1 MTKATMLKKL
11 LAICLALMF
20 ILSMPGVST
29 IVEAASSGAAGSGR
43 WETNSNIDLGDKT
56 YDGYIVVTGGNVTI
70 SNGTIDAS
78 KWNTSAITV
87 QGGANVILKNVTV
100 TGGKGTPLISEL
112 ESRSRTIE
120 ASKLYGSGY
129 NTVYSVNTTSGLNA
143 REEPTNGT
151 PIKTL
156 PNGTIVVGDPTTIT
170 AADKNGNK
178 WIKIVTDSIDGE
190 CWVAINYLK
199 QTSKPIPSFSKKYTR
214 VGGGVF
220 VANGKLYVEDRAVI
234 ENNTAERGGGI
245 FVNQGA
251 TLTMTGGEVRY
262 NKTID
267 ENNGTGKNNFAGEGG
282 GIFVWGTATIYGGKI
297 INNTCNSS
305 TDLGGGGLYVNNGG
319 KATLKNA
326 KITNNTAKGLGGGIA
341 GCCHGEMSLV
351 AIDGC
356 ALYGNT
362 AMNTNGVR
370 TINKSA
376 SEDFNDVVDHYD
388 EALKA
393 NMVGRT
399 ENGSVTDDFFTAG
412 ACIVSNYMAGG
423 GNERYTAVVSGQGGN
438 KPFEIDDAKA
448 FKYTTEVALKANPS
462 EESKKL
468 VPTDGVEIS
477 GNYSTVHGGGVGCNG
492 GLYFGSSESQ
502 QIIIRYL
509 GLDLPVTK
517 TLNGVTPQDGLF
529 TAELYFA
536 EDVDMTTGKIKANAK
551 PLATVIN
558 KDGKFTFKLNE
569 YKTFADKIGSTA
581 ANTDEKIKSYSDGQV
596 FNAGTL
602 NLVVKEKEKVVDGKK
617 EKNYDYTLYKVDLPL
632 YGHVQVEEETI
643 KHTTNSNNT
652 FKDITVKYISVTY
665 NRLDANSHKADITVT
680 KLTDR
685 NGVTLAEPEA
695 VPSGIVFDN
704 YDSKDLTLTKQVIDS
719 QKKNSEAEG
728 NNVDTEKKF
737 KFTIEFSTNKDLVA
751 GRSFDAVL
759 AGVNTST
766 GIIPAD
772 GKVTVEL
779 SDGQTYTIKGLPQTV
794 DYTITEDTDNDYTSD
809 KANNTVTGSVGA
821 GGASETFVNT
831 RKSGSLKVTKTVVQT
846 NGNTNPKEDF
856 EFTVTL
862 GLDPSNGKP
871 VTGTFDGVTFTTVY
885 NSEGSATGSET
896 TFTLKDGESKT
907 ITGLPANV
915 PYTVTE
921 SHDDYTTEF
930 TGNTSGTITA
940 DGAEVTATNTR
951 KVGKLSLTKKVNSI
965 QDNESKDDEF
975 TFTVTVY
982 ERLSGA
988 YSTEKTAVD
997 DTTTSG
1003 VVTFTPNIDKRI
1015 AESTANVTVKADET
1029 VTILGLPV
1037 GATYTVTEDLST
1049 RPEYEQVSI
1058 EPNTGTILE
1067 GETGVTVTATNK
1079 KKDGSLTVTKTVEL
1093 GETKNAV
1100 SVYGLS
1106 EEEFTFTVELGL
1118 GYDGKPVIGTFGGV
1132 PFAAK
1137 ADKPGSVGT
1146 FTLKDGQS
1154 KTISGLPAGVS
1165 YTVTETANGKYET
1178 SWTGETGKIPTG
1190 GTATVEA
1197 VNTRKTGSLKLTK
1210 TINDEIDQSKLVNK
1224 TYTFIIK
1231 SLTDKTLNGTF
1242 TLQNDENPPVAV
1254 GVAEFENGTA
1264 KVEVAAG
1271 ETVTITGLPTG
1282 TYNVTEDEVDQKD
1295 PIVYKVETEVA
1306 GKKETVNEE
1315 WTFAG
1320 VTGDGNVEVTADGEA
1335 QTVVAS
1341 VEITNRYT
1349 RKAQFFPTVTKIVE
1363 GPARVDKEIKTFVF
1377 KLYDET
1383 GAELG
1388 TATVTDNG
1396 SEGFQQ
1402 NVPFYSPE
1410 GNLVVIDYSEIG
1422 VHNYTIK
1429 EVDNNNDPFFT
1440 YDKSTWNV
1448 QVFVENSD
1456 GDDKLEVRCAYT
1468 NGTDSYIGKGAA
1480 VTFTNV
1486 YAPTGSIAVTKTVEG
1501 IRPGDLNRT
1510 FTVTVTGLG
1519 KNSTLNGEFNL
1530 ARITTTATDGEKTFG
1545 AGAASGKKAVFAN
1558 GVAEFTISADETVQI
1573 DGLPYG
1579 DYSVVENTAAADD
1592 VKIEHYNFLPET
1604 SITSATVKVDA
1615 ANLETVESA
1624 ALINRYEARPGSLS
1638 VTKEVT
1644 GTYKT
1649 NPKYDPDSEEFVF
1662 DITVTGAEGA
1672 YEAVK
1677 NARITDEIDGDKFV
1691 TVSPVNTTVT
1701 FANGKA
1707 TVSLKA
1713 GETITIN
1720 GLPYGAEYT
1729 VTETNHIDGYDAP
1742 VYTNASGT
1750 ITSDVTATV
1759 TVTNNRDSGSL
1770 KIFKNVADIPNA
1782 AIAYTE
1788 FTFRITGPEGFD
1800 MRTTV
1805 KGASAFEINGL
1816 IPGEYTITEIT
1827 DNVKTIKFT
1836 DADGVNGEWT
1846 LKDGDHSVT
1855 VTVKPDEFNAE
1866 GKNIALATGTITNTY
1881 TDKLGSISLEKKFE
1895 FVDGTEE
1902 EFLEAY
1908 GNKKYTFKVY
1918 RDYKGDG
1925 TDKEVGTIAV
1935 SYLVPRGELKGLIPG
1950 NYTVVE
1956 DVESAEVFGW
1966 KLETENVNAEV
1977 VAGGIAEKSVTNT
1990 YTKLYGDLELIKE
2003 PGFTDGS
2010 DRFELADTDLE
2021 FVFEVT
2027 GPDGNTTEVKL
2038 NKENNFKETVKDI
2051 PVGTYTIKETKTDNV
2066 KTVKIGDKVW
2076 HLEEGT
2082 YAATADVVSKETT
2095 EVAVATI
2102 TNIYKE
2108 ELGSLTIKKDID
2120 FNSNERPTEE
2130 DLNKYSFDF
2139 EIKNNETNDVV
2150 YATVVGEGEFKVEN
2164 LKPGTYTVTELFG
2177 ESNNT
2182 PTTITSTDATGVTR
2196 NWTITTEGNHSAVV
2210 TVTVGEEATI
2220 AVATVTNVY
2229 EEQLASLTIRKIVE
2243 VDETASVVD
2252 SETDDEGETGES
2264 EVTTAPENEPEVT
2277 TTPEPEVTT
2286 VSETEAQPA
2295 MGSDVEAYAAPAE
2308 VPEVTTASESEPELT
2323 TTPEPEVTTAP
2334 ESEPEVATSSETEAD
2349 VTVSSESEAEVTTAS
2364 ETEADV
2370 TTVSE
2375 TEADVTTASE
2385 TESEEDFV
2393 TDPATGESVPVKV
2406 YLITREY
2413 TFDITGPNGYSNTV
2427 TINGNNETTLEG
2439 LIPGVYNI
2447 KERDSDATG
2456 WHWYVSGDGDIKV
2469 NSGSDNTATVVNSY
2483 SKTLPQSGSLTIN
2496 KTVVGGGEAAANA
2509 TYVFDIETVVS
2520 DPVIGQHR
2528 VVIDTVELS
2537 AINSW
2542 SRTLYNLAPG
2552 QYIITERNA
2561 DIPGYDL
2568 EVIADG
2574 TAEVKLG
2581 TNTAY
2586 NVTNRYTEKRGKLVI
2601 TKTVE
2606 GGGDEAASKTYYFE
2620 ITDPY
2625 GLKRIVSVV
2634 GNSFTE
2640 VDNLA
2645 WGTYTVKEMGADV
2658 DGFVLVEVTG
2668 EGTATLSAEQLVA
2681 NIDITNKYEELGKLT
2696 LTKNYLGLDGLT
2708 PEEIANLSF
2717 TFNVTNSDETYSNT
2731 VILNAENNWTVT
2743 LTKLQPGEYTVS
2755 EVEESTKV
2763 NGYELI
2769 NVSGDNVTVSI
2780 ANNVAENVTIT
2791 NEYSK
2796 LGSLK
2801 IEKTVVGGGDAAAG
2815 KVYEFE
2821 IAGPDGYSNKVTVA
2835 ANSSVTVDNLKPGTY
2850 TIKEVN
2856 GDIEGYN
2863 LEVTGNGVAVV
2874 EVGQNETV
2882 VPFTNTYKELGSLTV
2897 RKSVAVN
2904 GGSIPADKVFY
2915 FDITGPDGYSNTLE
2929 LTANTV
2935 KTLDKLV
2942 PGEYTVTERTAEA
2955 QVSGYSL
2962 TVTAEGNS
2970 TVPEGGNAEV
2980 TVTNTYDQQVGSIEI
2995 TKKVVGGGA
3004 TTANKTYT
3012 FDITND
3018 ATGNTVSVSITGEG
3032 NARVDN
3038 LVPGS
3043 YTVTE
3048 RDANV
3053 EGYRL
3058 NVTGEGT
3065 VTVAIDGVS
3074 PVEITNTYDQI
3085 VGSLTITKN
3094 VVGGEN
3100 AGTANK
3106 EYTFYVT
3113 GPDGYSETVRII
3125 GNGSA
3130 TLYNLVPGTYNVTE
3144 ENASIPGYRY
3154 EVNGQGDVVVI
3165 ADTESHI
3172 TVTNIYTELR
3182 NIPVIKEWYING
3194 IRTSAPENAVIT
3206 VRLYADGV
3214 PEGSFIT
3221 LSAETN
3227 WFGSFNDLPVYA
3239 EDGHMIV
3246 YYVAEDSYY
3255 NWIPMT
3261 SGDADAG
3268 FVISNYTT
3276 TTTPDQ
3282 PDEDQP
3288 DEPEPEIDRPEPEVP
3303 GPEIPEPDIPLTDIP
3318 DEDIPTTEIP
3328 NAETP
3333 LVDIPDIDIPLFDMV
3348 PETGDDSKLALW
3360 ISLMIASGLGISAI
3374 LAALLAESKKS
3385 KAEKE

>member
-1 MTKATMLKKL
+1 MTKMLKKL
-11 LAICLALMF
+11 LAIGLALMF

-29 IVEAASSGAAGSGR
+29 IVEAAGSTGSLKVGNSDKSSSSEVTVSSNNTITVNGEWNGNIVITSGS
-43 WETNSNIDLGDKT
+43 
-56 YDGYIVVTGGNVTI
+56 VTI
-70 SNGTIDAS
+70 KGNGTINAS
-78 KWNTSAITV
+78 GRNTSAIRITGGTV
-87 QGGANVILKNVTV
+87 TMEGNVTV
-100 TGGKGTPLISEL
+100 
-112 ESRSRTIE
+112 
-120 ASKLYGSGY
+120 
-129 NTVYSVNTTSGLNA
+129 
-143 REEPTNGT
+143 
-151 PIKTL
+151 
-156 PNGTIVVGDPTTIT
+156 
-170 AADKNGNK
+170 KNGVGTEVASSLEPYNNK
-178 WIKIVTDSIDGE
+178 SQKIR
-190 CWVAINYLK
+190 L
-199 QTSKPIPSFSKKYTR
+199 
-214 VGGGVF
+214 GGGVY
-220 VANGKLYVEDRAVI
+220 VAGGTFNLKGGTITK
-234 ENNTAERGGGI
+234 NTAQRGGGI
-245 FVNQGA
+245 FVNSGA
-251 TLTMTGGEVRY
+251 TFNMMGGTVS
-262 NKTID
+262 
-267 ENNGTGKNNFAGEGG
+267 ENETVNISGKKSNYAGEGG
-282 GIFVWGTATIYGGKI
+282 GIFVWGTATISAGSI
-297 INNTCNSS
+297 INNKCNST

-319 KATLKNA
+319 KATIYNA
-326 KITNNTAKGLGGGIA
+326 LITNNTAQGFGGGIA
-341 GCCHGEMSLV
+341 GCCHGTTSLV
-351 AIDGC
+351 DTRGI

-362 AMNTNGVR
+362 AVG
-370 TINKSA
+370 SA
-376 SEDFNDVVDHYD
+376 QTQKDSPRKTAGEVVDEYTQ
-388 EALKA
+388 AK
-393 NMVGRT
+393 NQGI
-399 ENGSVTDDFFTAG
+399 NGGNSADFYTAG
-412 ACIVSNYMAGG
+412 ACIVSNYMLGG
-423 GNERYTAVVSGQGGN
+423 GTENYEVRNGN
-438 KPFEIDDAKA
+438 A
-448 FKYTTEVALKANPS
+448 TTKLTSFDVKTYDGRIAIKANPS
-462 EESKKL
+462 EKDQGGAGKQAT
-468 VPTDGVEIS
+468 VIIS
-477 GNYSTVHGGGVGCNG
+477 GNTSTVHGGGIGCNG
-492 GLYFGSSESQ
+492 TIFFGANENSTIKINVIDITINQITKLINGKVAGANLYSFDLFYCDDGITAGEKVTTVKNAANGAVSFRVTGYDEITNHIKNNTITFILKEAENSNANFDKSEYK
-502 QIIIRYL
+502 IVVT
-509 GLDLPVTK
+509 LDK
-517 TLNGVTPQDGLF
+517 TET
-529 TAELYFA
+529 TAKTETL
-536 EDVDMTTGKIKANAK
+536 K
-551 PLATVIN
+551 PLGDN
-558 KDGKFTFKLNE
+558 K
-569 YKTFADKIGSTA
+569 I
-581 ANTDEKIKSYSDGQV
+581 
-596 FNAGTL
+596 
-602 NLVVKEKEKVVDGKK
+602 
-617 EKNYDYTLYKVDLPL
+617 
-632 YGHVQVEEETI
+632 TI
-643 KHTTNSNNT
+643 K
-652 FKDITVKYISVTY
+652 VTY
-665 NRLDANSHKADITVT
+665 QEIKYTEKSVAIT
-680 KLTDR
+680 KLKDR
-685 NGVTLAEPEA
+685 FGNAASETVSDVTYK
-695 VPSGIVFDN
+695 N
-704 YDSKDLTLTKQVIDS
+704 YDSKNLTLTKQVKDS
-719 QKKNSEAEG
+719 QG
-728 NNVDTEKKF
+728 NITGDNVDTAKKF

-751 GRSFDAVL
+751 GRSFKATINDVATTDAV
-759 AGVNTST
+759 VSS
-766 GIIPAD
+766 D

-779 SDGQTYTIKGLPQTV
+779 SDGQTYTIKDLPQTV
-794 DYTITEDTDNDYTSD
+794 GYTITEDADDDYTSD
-809 KANNTVTGSVGA
+809 KANNTVTGTLNADATV
-821 GGASETFVNT
+821 TFTNT

-921 SHDDYTTEF
+921 SHENYDNSWE
-930 TGNTSGTITA
+930 GNTTTGTITA

-965 QDNESKDDEF
+965 QDGKSENDVF
-975 TFTVTVY
+975 NFTV
-982 ERLSGA
+982 ELG
-988 YSTEKTAVD
+988 EKINGQYGGMTFENGTAH
-997 DTTTSG
+997 
-1003 VVTFTPNIDKRI
+1003 VTL
-1015 AESTANVTVKADET
+1015 KAGET
-1029 VTILGLPV
+1029 VTAENLPV
-1037 GATYTVTEDLST
+1037 GATYEVTEDLSA
-1049 RPEYEQVSI
+1049 RPEYEQVGISP
-1058 EPNTGTILE
+1058 ENGTILE

-1079 KKDGSLTVTKTVEL
+1079 KKDGSLTVTKTVKL
-1093 GETKNAV
+1093 GETENAV
-1100 SVYGLS
+1100 SAYGLS
-1106 EEEFTFTVELGL
+1106 NEEFNFTVELGL
-1118 GYDGKPVIGTFGGV
+1118 GYDGPVTGKFSDV
-1132 PFAAK
+1132 EFK
-1137 ADKPGSVGT
+1137 LNEDKPGSFGT
-1146 FTLKDGQS
+1146 FTLKDGES
-1154 KTISGLPAGVS
+1154 KTISGLPAGVT
-1165 YTVTETANGKYET
+1165 YTVTETAYGKYVT
-1178 SWTGETGKIPTG
+1178 SWTGVTGEIPTN

-1197 VNTRKTGSLKLTK
+1197 INTRKTGSLKLTK
-1210 TINDEIDQSKLVNK
+1210 TINDEIDKDKLGDR

-1231 SLTDKTLNGTF
+1231 SLTDATFTGTFGIAKLENGTA
-1242 TLQNDENPPVAV
+1242 TVEVV
-1254 GVAEFENGTA
+1254 KFENGTA
-1264 KVEVAAG
+1264 TVEVHAG
-1271 ETVTITGLPTG
+1271 ETVEITGLPTG
-1282 TYNVTEDEVDQKD
+1282 TYNVTEDEEDQKD

-1320 VTGDGNVEVTADGEA
+1320 VTGEGKVEVTADGEA
-1335 QTVVAS
+1335 QTVAAS

-1363 GPARVDKEIKTFVF
+1363 GPARVDKEIKTYTFE
-1377 KLYDET
+1377 LRDEK
-1383 GAELG
+1383 GDLLG
-1388 TATVTDNG
+1388 TATVTDKG

-1448 QVFVENSD
+1448 QVFVEND
-1456 GDDKLEVRCAYT
+1456 DNDDKLEVRCAYT

-1579 DYSVVENTAAADD
+1579 DYSVVENTAAAND
-1592 VKIEHYNFLPET
+1592 VKIEHYDFLPET
-1604 SITSATVKVDA
+1604 SITSVTVKVDA
-1615 ANLETVESA
+1615 AQLETVETA
-1624 ALINRYEARPGSLS
+1624 GLVNRYEARPGSLS

-1662 DITVTGAEGA
+1662 DITVTGAHGD

-1677 NARITDEIDGDKFV
+1677 NARIADEIDGNKFV

-1701 FANGKA
+1701 FADGKA

-1800 MRTTV
+1800 MQTTV

-1816 IPGEYTITEIT
+1816 IPGEYTITELT

-1836 DADGVNGEWT
+1836 DADGVNGEWA

-1855 VTVKPDEFNAE
+1855 VNVKPDEFNAE

-1881 TDKLGSISLEKKFE
+1881 TDERGKLTVEKD
-1895 FVDGTEE
+1895 FVFTDNGEETEAPAE
-1902 EFLEAY
+1902 HF
-1908 GNKKYTFKVY
+1908 KQVYTFTVH
-1918 RDYKGDG
+1918 KGDANG
-1925 TDKEVGTIAV
+1925 EKVGTLTV
-1935 SYLVPRGELKGLIPG
+1935 SDSKRSDTLSGLVPDT
-1950 NYTVVE
+1950 YTVVE
-1956 DVESAEVFGW
+1956 DTTGIEIPGW
-1966 KLETENVNAEV
+1966 KLTASDNVTVTVEKGKETTA
-1977 VAGGIAEKSVTNT
+1977 KVTNT
-1990 YTKLYGDLELIKE
+1990 YDKQYGDLEFAKE
-2003 PGFTDGS
+2003 VKFAAGS
-2010 DRFELADTDLE
+2010 DEFSLE
-2021 FVFEVT
+2021 GKAFQFKVT
-2027 GPDGNTTEVKL
+2027 YPDGETTEYITL
-2038 NKENNFKETVKDI
+2038 NSENEFKGSLAHL
-2051 PVGTYTIKETKTDNV
+2051 PVGTYIVEELTGDVLTITE
-2066 KTVKIGDKVW
+2066 GAKVW
-2076 HLEEGT
+2076 HLDETESHAIT
-2082 YAATADVVSKETT
+2082 VEVVAEDEKT
-2095 EVAVATI
+2095 EIAVPVI
-2102 TNIYKE
+2102 TNTYSE

-2139 EIKNNETNDVV
+2139 EIKNNETNEAV
-2150 YATVVGEGEFKVEN
+2150 YATVIGENEVKVEN

-2196 NWTITTEGNHSAVV
+2196 NWTITEGDHSAVV
-2210 TVTVGEEATI
+2210 TVTVGENATI
-2220 AVATVTNVY
+2220 EVATITNIY
-2229 EEQLASLTIRKIVE
+2229 EEELASLTIRKIVE

-2277 TTPEPEVTT
+2277 TTPEPAVTT

-2295 MGSDVEAYAAPAE
+2295 MGSDAEAYAAAAE
-2308 VPEVTTASESEPELT
+2308 VPEVTTASESEPEVT
-2323 TTPEPEVTTAP
+2323 TTPEPEVTTSP
-2334 ESEPEVATSSETEAD
+2334 ESEPEVTTSAET
-2349 VTVSSESEAEVTTAS
+2349 EAEVTTA
-2364 ETEADV
+2364 
-2370 TTVSE
+2370 SE

-2413 TFDITGPNGYSNTV
+2413 TFDITGPNGYSYTV
-2427 TINGNNETTLEG
+2427 TINGNNEITLEG

-2469 NSGSDNTATVVNSY
+2469 NSGSDNTAAIVNHY
-2483 SKTLPQSGSLTIN
+2483 SKTLPQSGSMTIN
-2496 KTVVGGGEAAANA
+2496 KTVIGGGEAAANA
-2509 TYVFDIETVVS
+2509 TYFFDIEGIVS
-2520 DPVIGQHR
+2520 NPLTGPSRAVIA
-2528 VVIDTVELS
+2528 TVELN
-2537 AINSW
+2537 AANGW
-2542 SRTLYNLAPG
+2542 TKTLYNLAPG

-2574 TAEVKLG
+2574 VAEVKLG

-2625 GLKRIVSVV
+2625 GLKRIVSVA
-2634 GNSFTE
+2634 GNGTTE
-2640 VDNLA
+2640 VDNLS
-2645 WGTYTVKEMGADV
+2645 WGTYTVKEMNADV

-2668 EGTATLSAEQLVA
+2668 EGTATLSAEQLEAVF
-2681 NIDITNKYEELGKLT
+2681 DITNKYEELGKLT
-2696 LTKNYLGLDGLT
+2696 LTKNYLGLNELT
-2708 PEEIANLSF
+2708 DKEKSNLSF
-2717 TFNVTNSDETYSNT
+2717 TFKVTNSDETYSNT
-2731 VILNAENNWTVT
+2731 VILNAENNWTAT

-2796 LGSLK
+2796 LGSLR

-2815 KVYEFE
+2815 KEYEFE

-2835 ANSSVTVDNLKPGTY
+2835 ANSSVTIDNLKPGTY
-2850 TIKEVN
+2850 TVKEVN
-2856 GDIEGYN
+2856 GDIDGYD

-2882 VPFTNTYKELGSLTV
+2882 VPITNNYKELGSLTV
-2897 RKSVAVN
+2897 RKNVVVN

-2915 FDITGPDGYSNTLE
+2915 FDITGPNGYSTTLE

-2942 PGEYTVTERTAEA
+2942 PGVYTVTERTAEA

-2962 TVTAEGNS
+2962 TVTADGNA
-2970 TVPEGGNAEV
+2970 TVPEGGEAEV

-2995 TKKVVGGGA
+2995 TKKVVGGNA
-3004 TTANKTYT
+3004 ITANKTYT

-3018 ATGNTVSVSITGEG
+3018 KTGNTVSVSITGEG
-3032 NARVDN
+3032 TARVDN
-3038 LVPGS
+3038 LAIGS

-3065 VTVAIDGVS
+3065 VTVTMDDII

-3100 AGTANK
+3100 AGAANK

-3113 GPDGYSETVRII
+3113 GPDGYSETVRIT

-3130 TLYNLVPGTYNVTE
+3130 TLENLVPGTYTVTE

-3154 EVNGQGDVVVI
+3154 EVNGQGSVVVI

-3182 NIPVIKEWYING
+3182 NIPVVKEWYVNG
-3194 IRTSAPENAVIT
+3194 IRTAAPDNAVIT

-3214 PEGSFIT
+3214 PEGSAIT
-3221 LSAETN
+3221 ISAATN

-3239 EDGHMIV
+3239 EDGHMISYFV
-3246 YYVAEDSYY
+3246 VEDSFE
-3255 NWIPMT
+3255 NWISTT
-3261 SGDADAG
+3261 SGNAEAG
-3268 FVISNYTT
+3268 FVITNSTT

-3288 DEPEPEIDRPEPEVP
+3288 DEPEPEIDRPEPD
-3303 GPEIPEPDIPLTDIP
+3303 IPEPDIPLTDIP

-3328 NAETP
+3328 NTETP

-3374 LAALLAESKKS
+3374 LAALLAESKKAKS
-3385 KAEKE
+3385 KED

>member
-29 IVEAASSGAAGSGR
+29 IVEAANSPTPANGGIWKINSSL
-43 WETNSNIDLGDKT
+43 DLGEAT
-56 YDGYIVVTGGNVTI
+56 YDGYIVVTSGTVTI

-370 TINKSA
+370 TINKLA
-376 SEDFNDVVDHYD
+376 SNDFNDVVDHYD

-492 GLYFGSSESQ
+492 GLYFGSSENQ

-665 NRLDANSHKADITVT
+665 NRLDANNHKADITVT

-685 NGVTLAEPEA
+685 DGNIITAKSATA
-695 VPSGIVFDN
+695 VEFKN
-704 YDSKDLTLTKQVIDS
+704 YDSKNLTLTKQVIDS
-719 QKKNSEAEG
+719 QNKNSEAEG
-728 NNVDTEKKF
+728 NNVDTAKKF
-737 KFTIEFSTNKDLVA
+737 KFTIKFSTNKDLVA
-751 GRSFDAVL
+751 GRSFKATINDVTTTDAV
-759 AGVNTST
+759 VSS
-766 GIIPAD
+766 D
-772 GKVTVEL
+772 GKITVEL
-779 SDGQTYTIKGLPQTV
+779 SDGQTYKIKDLPQTV
-794 DYTITEDTDNDYTSD
+794 GYTITEDTDNDYTSE
-809 KANNTVTGSVGA
+809 ATGVTSGTLNDDAAV
-821 GGASETFVNT
+821 TFTNT
-831 RKSGSLKVTKTVVQT
+831 RTSGSLTLKKTVVQK
-846 NGNTNPKEDF
+846 NGDGTDGSTTNPDEKF
-856 EFTVTL
+856 EFTVTISGFKKFNAEKSRDEETKL
-862 GLDPSNGKP
+862 NGTYSATRVKTDGTSATEP
-871 VTGTFDGVTFTTVY
+871 VVFT
-885 NSEGSATGSET
+885 NGSAEVE
-896 TFTLKDGESKT
+896 LKAGENVT
-907 ITGLPANV
+907 IEGLPANV
-915 PYTVTE
+915 TYTVTE
-921 SHDDYTTEF
+921 SHANYDTSWE
-930 TGNTSGTITA
+930 GNTTTGTITA
-940 DGAEVTATNTR
+940 GADAKVTATNTR
-951 KVGKLSLTKKVNSI
+951 KVGKLSLTKQVNSI
-965 QDNESKDDEF
+965 QDDESKNDEF
-975 TFTVTVY
+975 TFTVT
-982 ERLSGA
+982 LSETITGQ
-988 YSTEKTAVD
+988 YGDMTFSDGTAHV
-997 DTTTSG
+997 TLKAG
-1003 VVTFTPNIDKRI
+1003 ETFT
-1015 AESTANVTVKADET
+1015 AEN
-1029 VTILGLPV
+1029 LPV

-1058 EPNTGTILE
+1058 EPQTGTILE
-1067 GETGVTVTATNK
+1067 GDTGVTVTATNK

-1093 GETKNAV
+1093 GETKSNAV
-1100 SVYGLS
+1100 SAYGLS
-1106 EEEFTFTVELGL
+1106 NEEFTFTVELGL
-1118 GYDGKPVIGTFGGV
+1118 GYDGKPVIGTFSDV
-1132 PFAAK
+1132 EFK
-1137 ADKPGSVGT
+1137 LNEDKPGSVGT
-1146 FTLKDGQS
+1146 FTLKDGGS

-1165 YTVTETANGKYET
+1165 YTVTETDVDGNAYET
-1178 SWTGETGKIPTG
+1178 WTGETGKIPTG

-1231 SLTDKTLNGTF
+1231 SLTDATLKGTF
-1242 TLQNDENPPVAV
+1242 GA
-1254 GVAEFENGTA
+1254 AEFENGTA
-1264 KVEVAAG
+1264 TVEVAPG
-1271 ETVTITGLPTG
+1271 KTVEITGLPTG
-1282 TYNVTEDEVDQKD
+1282 TYNVTEDEEDQKD
-1295 PIVYKVETEVA
+1295 PIVYQVETEVA
-1306 GKKETVNEE
+1306 GKIETVNEE

-1320 VTGDGNVEVTADGEA
+1320 VTGEGNVEVTADGEA
-1335 QTVVAS
+1335 QTVAAS

-1363 GPARVDKEIKTFVF
+1363 GPVRVDKEIKTFVF

-1396 SEGFQQ
+1396 SEGFRQ
-1402 NVPFYSPE
+1402 NVPFYSE
-1410 GNLVVIDYSEIG
+1410 DNLVVIDYSEIG

-1545 AGAASGKKAVFAN
+1545 AGAASGEKAVFAN

-1579 DYSVVENTAAADD
+1579 EYSVVEKTAAAND
-1592 VKIEHYNFLPET
+1592 VKIEHYDFKPEN
-1604 SITSATVKVDA
+1604 SVTSATVKVDA
-1615 ANLETVESA
+1615 AQLETVETA
-1624 ALINRYEARPGSLS
+1624 GLVNRYEARPGSLS

-1649 NPKYDPDSEEFVF
+1649 NPNYDPDSEEFVF
-1662 DITVTGAEGA
+1662 DITVTGADGA

-1677 NARITDEIDGDKFV
+1677 NARIADEIDGNKLV

-1701 FANGKA
+1701 FADGKA

-1770 KIFKNVADIPNA
+1770 KIFKNVADIPNE

-1800 MRTTV
+1800 MQTTV

-1816 IPGEYTITEIT
+1816 VPGEYTITELT
-1827 DNVKTIKFT
+1827 DNVKTVEYT
-1836 DADGVNGEWT
+1836 DADGVNGEWA

-1855 VTVKPDEFNAE
+1855 VNVKPDEFNAE

-1881 TDKLGSISLEKKFE
+1881 TDERGKLTVEKD
-1895 FVDGTEE
+1895 FVFTDNGEKAEAAPEE
-1902 EFLEAY
+1902 HF
-1908 GNKKYTFKVY
+1908 KQVYTFTVH
-1918 RDYKGDG
+1918 KGDANG
-1925 TDKEVGTIAV
+1925 EVVGTLTV
-1935 SYLVPRGELKGLIPG
+1935 SDSKRSDTLSGLVPGD
-1950 NYTVVE
+1950 YTVVE
-1956 DVESAEVFGW
+1956 DTTGIEIPGW
-1966 KLETENVNAEV
+1966 KLTASDNVNVTVEKGKKA
-1977 VAGGIAEKSVTNT
+1977 IAKVTNT
-1990 YTKLYGDLELIKE
+1990 YDKQYGDLEFAKKVA
-2003 PGFTDGS
+2003 FAAGS
-2010 DRFELADTDLE
+2010 DEFSLEGKAFRFK
-2021 FVFEVT
+2021 VT
-2027 GPDGNTTEVKL
+2027 YPDGETTEYITL
-2038 NKENNFKETVKDI
+2038 NSENEFKGSLAHL
-2051 PVGTYTIKETKTDNV
+2051 PVGTYIVEELTGDVLTITEGA
-2066 KTVKIGDKVW
+2066 KIW
-2076 HLEEGT
+2076 HLDETESHAITVEVVAEGE
-2082 YAATADVVSKETT
+2082 KT
-2095 EVAVATI
+2095 EIAIPTI
-2102 TNIYKE
+2102 TNTYSE

-2220 AVATVTNVY
+2220 AVATITNAY

-2252 SETDDEGETGES
+2252 SEADDEGKTGES
-2264 EVTTAPENEPEVT
+2264 EVTTSSETEPEVT

-2295 MGSDVEAYAAPAE
+2295 MGSDAEAYAAPAE
-2308 VPEVTTASESEPELT
+2308 VPEVTTAPESEPELT
-2323 TTPEPEVTTAP
+2323 TTPEPEVTTSP
-2334 ESEPEVATSSETEAD
+2334 ESEPEVTTSAETEAD

-2393 TDPATGESVPVKV
+2393 TDPVTGESVPVKV

-2427 TINGNNETTLEG
+2427 TINGNNEITLEG

-2469 NSGSDNTATVVNSY
+2469 NSGSDNTAAIVNHY

-2509 TYVFDIETVVS
+2509 TYVFDIVGPGGSYNVY
-2520 DPVIGQHR
+2520 
-2528 VVIDTVELS
+2528 LS
-2537 AINSW
+2537 AANGW
-2542 SRTLYNLAPG
+2542 SDTIYNLVPG
-2552 QYIITERNA
+2552 IYTVTEQNA
-2561 DIPGYDL
+2561 DIPGYTL
-2568 EVIADG
+2568 EVIAD
-2574 TAEVKLG
+2574 
-2581 TNTAY
+2581 
-2586 NVTNRYTEKRGKLVI
+2586 
-2601 TKTVE
+2601 
-2606 GGGDEAASKTYYFE
+2606 
-2620 ITDPY
+2620 
-2625 GLKRIVSVV
+2625 
-2634 GNSFTE
+2634 
-2640 VDNLA
+2640 
-2645 WGTYTVKEMGADV
+2645 
-2658 DGFVLVEVTG
+2658 
-2668 EGTATLSAEQLVA
+2668 
-2681 NIDITNKYEELGKLT
+2681 
-2696 LTKNYLGLDGLT
+2696 
-2708 PEEIANLSF
+2708 
-2717 TFNVTNSDETYSNT
+2717 
-2731 VILNAENNWTVT
+2731 
-2743 LTKLQPGEYTVS
+2743 
-2755 EVEESTKV
+2755 
-2763 NGYELI
+2763 
-2769 NVSGDNVTVSI
+2769 
-2780 ANNVAENVTIT
+2780 
-2791 NEYSK
+2791 
-2796 LGSLK
+2796 
-2801 IEKTVVGGGDAAAG
+2801 
-2815 KVYEFE
+2815 
-2821 IAGPDGYSNKVTVA
+2821 
-2835 ANSSVTVDNLKPGTY
+2835 
-2850 TIKEVN
+2850 
-2856 GDIEGYN
+2856 
-2863 LEVTGNGVAVV
+2863 
-2874 EVGQNETV
+2874 
-2882 VPFTNTYKELGSLTV
+2882 
-2897 RKSVAVN
+2897 
-2904 GGSIPADKVFY
+2904 
-2915 FDITGPDGYSNTLE
+2915 
-2929 LTANTV
+2929 
-2935 KTLDKLV
+2935 
-2942 PGEYTVTERTAEA
+2942 
-2955 QVSGYSL
+2955 
-2962 TVTAEGNS
+2962 
-2970 TVPEGGNAEV
+2970 
-2980 TVTNTYDQQVGSIEI
+2980 
-2995 TKKVVGGGA
+2995 
-3004 TTANKTYT
+3004 
-3012 FDITND
+3012 
-3018 ATGNTVSVSITGEG
+3018 
-3032 NARVDN
+3032 
-3038 LVPGS
+3038 
-3043 YTVTE
+3043 
-3048 RDANV
+3048 
-3053 EGYRL
+3053 
-3058 NVTGEGT
+3058 
-3065 VTVAIDGVS
+3065 
-3074 PVEITNTYDQI
+3074 
-3085 VGSLTITKN
+3085 
-3094 VVGGEN
+3094 
-3100 AGTANK
+3100 
-3106 EYTFYVT
+3106 
-3113 GPDGYSETVRII
+3113 
-3125 GNGSA
+3125 
-3130 TLYNLVPGTYNVTE
+3130 
-3144 ENASIPGYRY
+3144 
-3154 EVNGQGDVVVI
+3154 
-3165 ADTESHI
+3165 
-3172 TVTNIYTELR
+3172 
-3182 NIPVIKEWYING
+3182 
-3194 IRTSAPENAVIT
+3194 
-3206 VRLYADGV
+3206 
-3214 PEGSFIT
+3214 
-3221 LSAETN
+3221 
-3227 WFGSFNDLPVYA
+3227 
-3239 EDGHMIV
+3239 
-3246 YYVAEDSYY
+3246 
-3255 NWIPMT
+3255 
-3261 SGDADAG
+3261 
-3268 FVISNYTT
+3268 
-3276 TTTPDQ
+3276 
-3282 PDEDQP
+3282 
-3288 DEPEPEIDRPEPEVP
+3288 
-3303 GPEIPEPDIPLTDIP
+3303 
-3318 DEDIPTTEIP
+3318 
-3328 NAETP
+3328 
-3333 LVDIPDIDIPLFDMV
+3333 
-3348 PETGDDSKLALW
+3348 
-3360 ISLMIASGLGISAI
+3360 
-3374 LAALLAESKKS
+3374 
-3385 KAEKE
+3385 

>member
-20 ILSMPGVST
+20 ILSMPGVSA
-29 IVEAASSGAAGSGR
+29 IVEAANANSFPTNGVLTSGTWSGPI
-43 WETNSNIDLGDKT
+43 TQN
-56 YDGYIVVTGGNVTI
+56 VTIKGNVTI
-70 SNGTIDAS
+70 DGATITVS
-78 KWNTSAITV
+78 SGSAITV
-87 QGGANVILKNVTV
+87 ESGTLILKNSTV
-100 TGGKGTPLISEL
+100 SGGTGTQIESGGLELAGRCDPTGKVYTVKTSSTANFRNAAGLSSTTLYSLHDGTTLVYQGETKYKDNYKWMKMSYGGTVGWISSSL
-112 ESRSRTIE
+112 VVKGGI
-120 ASKLYGSGY
+120 GSGY
-129 NTVYSVNTTSGLNA
+129 
-143 REEPTNGT
+143 
-151 PIKTL
+151 
-156 PNGTIVVGDPTTIT
+156 TI
-170 AADKNGNK
+170 
-178 WIKIVTDSIDGE
+178 
-190 CWVAINYLK
+190 
-199 QTSKPIPSFSKKYTR
+199 
-214 VGGGVF
+214 VGGGVYVKKGATLQF
-220 VANGKLYVEDRAVI
+220 ESGTITGNKAN
-234 ENNTAERGGGI
+234 RGGGI
-245 FVNQGA
+245 FVDQGA
-251 TLTMTGGEVRY
+251 NLIMTGGTVSY
-262 NKTID
+262 NETVDFNPDTAND
-267 ENNGTGKNNFAGEGG
+267 EHKNLAGEGG
-282 GIFVWGTATIYGGKI
+282 GIFVLGTATISGGKI
-297 INNTCNSS
+297 INNKCNST
-305 TDLGGGGLYVNNGG
+305 TDIGGGGLYVNNGG
-319 KATLKNA
+319 IATLKNA
-326 KITNNTAKGLGGGIA
+326 KITNNTAEGLGGGIV
-341 GCCHGEMSLV
+341 GCCHGEMSIV
-351 AIDGC
+351 ATDGA
-356 ALYGNT
+356 ALYGNFAKGNSHTLGKYGTNISSSGRDAT
-362 AMNTNGVR
+362 A
-370 TINKSA
+370 
-376 SEDFNDVVDHYD
+376 EVVDGF
-388 EALKA
+388 KA
-393 NMVGRT
+393 ATNAGIT
-399 ENGSVTDDFFTAG
+399 KENSKDFYTAG
-412 ACIVSNYMAGG
+412 STIISNYMAGG
-423 GNERYTAVVSGQGGN
+423 GSAKYKAKIGN
-438 KPFEIDDAKA
+438 KSLKEIKDNEVEKCEKTNVGLVAYPSQESIDAI
-448 FKYTTEVALKANPS
+448 P
-462 EESKKL
+462 
-468 VPTDGVEIS
+468 DGVEIS
-477 GNYSTVHGGGVGCNG
+477 GNYSKVHGGGIGCNG
-492 GLYFGSSESQ
+492 GLYFGSSATQEFV
-502 QIIIRYL
+502 IEYL
-509 GLDLPVTK
+509 ELNLEAAK
-517 TLNGVTPQDGLF
+517 TMNNAAPRDGQF

-551 PLATVIN
+551 SVATATN
-558 KDGKFTFKLNE
+558 KGGKFTFKFDE
-569 YKTFADKIGSTA
+569 YKTFADKLGI
-581 ANTDEKIKSYSDGQV
+581 NQDELKKKVSGDS
-596 FNAGTL
+596 GTTTFKVGKPL
-602 NLVVKEKEKVVDGKK
+602 SFVVKEAAKSGEN
-617 EKNYDYTLYKVDLPL
+617 NYDCTLYKVDLTL
-632 YGHVQVEEETI
+632 
-643 KHTTNSNNT
+643 SC
-652 FKDITVKYISVTY
+652 TVKKETVKLDHTADGNKAFNNISVSYITATY
-665 NRLDANSHKADITVT
+665 TEDTTQRKIT
-680 KLTDR
+680 KITDR

-704 YDSKDLTLTKQVIDS
+704 YDSKNLSLTKQVIDS
-719 QKKNSEAEG
+719 QKKNSEADG

-751 GRSFDAVL
+751 GRSFKATINNVATTDAV
-759 AGVNTST
+759 VD
-766 GIIPAD
+766 AD

-779 SDGQTYTIKGLPQTV
+779 SDGQTYTIKDLPQTV
-794 DYTITEDTDNDYTSD
+794 GYTITEDADDNYTSD
-809 KANNTVTGSVGA
+809 KANNTVTGTLNDDVTV
-821 GGASETFVNT
+821 TFTNT

-930 TGNTSGTITA
+930 TGNTKGTITA
-940 DGAEVTATNTR
+940 DANAEVTATNTR

-965 QDNESKDDEF
+965 QDGKSENDVF
-975 TFTVTVY
+975 NFTV
-982 ERLSGA
+982 ELG
-988 YSTEKTAVD
+988 EKINGQYGGMTFENGTAH
-997 DTTTSG
+997 
-1003 VVTFTPNIDKRI
+1003 VTL
-1015 AESTANVTVKADET
+1015 KAGET
-1029 VTILGLPV
+1029 VTAENLPV
-1037 GATYTVTEDLST
+1037 GATYEVTEDLSA
-1049 RPEYEQVSI
+1049 RPEYEQVGISP
-1058 EPNTGTILE
+1058 ENGTILE

-1079 KKDGSLTVTKTVEL
+1079 KKDGSLTVTKTVKL
-1093 GETKNAV
+1093 GETENAV
-1100 SVYGLS
+1100 SAYGLS
-1106 EEEFTFTVELGL
+1106 NEEFNFTVELGL
-1118 GYDGKPVIGTFGGV
+1118 GYDGPVTGKFSDV
-1132 PFAAK
+1132 EFK
-1137 ADKPGSVGT
+1137 LNEDKPGSFGT

-1154 KTISGLPAGVS
+1154 KTISGLPAGVT
-1165 YTVTETANGKYET
+1165 YTVTETDVDGNAYET
-1178 SWTGETGKIPTG
+1178 WTGVTGEIPTG
-1190 GTATVEA
+1190 STATVEA
-1197 VNTRKTGSLKLTK
+1197 INTRKTGTLKLTK
-1210 TINDEIDQSKLVNK
+1210 TINEAIDKDMLDGK
-1224 TYTFIIK
+1224 TYTFIIT
-1231 SLTDKTLNGTF
+1231 SLTDATLKGTF
-1242 TLQNDENPPVAV
+1242 KGTFEA
-1254 GVAEFENGTA
+1254 AEFENGTA
-1264 KVEVAAG
+1264 KVKVPAG

-1282 TYNVTEDEVDQKD
+1282 TYSVTEDEEDQKAS
-1295 PIVYKVETEVA
+1295 IVYTKNEET
-1306 GKKETVNEE
+1306 EE
-1315 WTFAG
+1315 WTFSSATGAG
-1320 VTGDGNVEVTADGEA
+1320 TVEVTGDSEEQIAAAT
-1335 QTVVAS
+1335 
-1341 VEITNRYT
+1341 VEITNHYT
-1349 RKAQFFPTVTKIVE
+1349 RKAQFFPTVTKIVK
-1363 GPARVDKEIKTFVF
+1363 GPARAEREKKTYTFE
-1377 KLYDET
+1377 LRDET
-1383 GAELG
+1383 DKLLG
-1388 TATVTDNG
+1388 TATVIDDG
-1396 SEGFQQ
+1396 SEGFLDQ
-1402 NVPFYSPE
+1402 NVPFELNGEQVVEIYSKV
-1410 GNLVVIDYSEIG
+1410 GT
-1422 VHNYTIK
+1422 HTYTIK
-1429 EVDNNNDPFFT
+1429 EVDDNSDPFFT
-1440 YDKSTWNV
+1440 YDNTVWTITVNV
-1448 QVFVENSD
+1448 FENESLE
-1456 GDDKLEVRCAYT
+1456 GKLEVATKYEYS
-1468 NGTDSYIGKGAA
+1468 GTAGNVSTTDG
-1480 VTFTNV
+1480 VTFTNF

-1510 FTVTVTGLG
+1510 FTVTVTATG
-1519 KNSTLNGEFNL
+1519 KNDGLNGEFNL
-1530 ARITTTATDGEKTFG
+1530 ARITTMATDGDKTFG
-1545 AGAASGKKAVFAN
+1545 AGAASGEKAVFVN

-1579 DYSVVENTAAADD
+1579 DYSVVENTAAAND
-1592 VKIEHYNFLPET
+1592 VKIEHYDFKPENSTT
-1604 SITSATVKVDA
+1604 SVNVKVDA
-1615 ANLETVESA
+1615 AQLETVETA
-1624 ALINRYEARPGSLS
+1624 GLVNRYEARPGSLS

-1677 NARITDEIDGDKFV
+1677 NARIADEIDGNKLV

-1701 FANGKA
+1701 FADGKA

-1713 GETITIN
+1713 GETITVN

-1729 VTETNHIDGYDAP
+1729 VAETNHIDGYDAP

-1770 KIFKNVADIPNA
+1770 KIFKNVADIPNE

-1800 MRTTV
+1800 MQTTV

-1816 IPGEYTITEIT
+1816 IPGEYTVTEIT
-1827 DNVKTIKFT
+1827 DNVKTVEYT

-1881 TDKLGSISLEKKFE
+1881 TDERGKLTVEKD
-1895 FVDGTEE
+1895 FVFTDNGEKAEAAPEE
-1902 EFLEAY
+1902 HF
-1908 GNKKYTFKVY
+1908 KQVYTFTVH
-1918 RDYKGDG
+1918 KGDANG
-1925 TDKEVGTIAV
+1925 EVVGTLTV
-1935 SYLVPRGELKGLIPG
+1935 SDSKRSDTLSGLVPDT
-1950 NYTVVE
+1950 YTVVE
-1956 DVESAEVFGW
+1956 DTTGIEIPGW
-1966 KLETENVNAEV
+1966 KLTASDNVNVTVEKGKKA
-1977 VAGGIAEKSVTNT
+1977 IAKVTNT
-1990 YTKLYGDLELIKE
+1990 YDKQYGDLVFAKKVV
-2003 PGFTDGS
+2003 FATGS
-2010 DRFELADTDLE
+2010 DEFSLEGKAFRFK
-2021 FVFEVT
+2021 VT
-2027 GPDGNTTEVKL
+2027 YPDGETTEYITL
-2038 NKENNFKETVKDI
+2038 NSENEFKGSLAHL
-2051 PVGTYTIKETKTDNV
+2051 PVGTYIVEELTGDVLTITEGA
-2066 KTVKIGDKVW
+2066 KIW
-2076 HLEEGT
+2076 HLDETESHAIT
-2082 YAATADVVSKETT
+2082 VEVVAEDEKT
-2095 EVAVATI
+2095 EIAIPTI
-2102 TNIYKE
+2102 TNTYSE
-2108 ELGSLTIKKDID
+2108 ELGSLIIKKDID
-2120 FNSNERPTEE
+2120 CNSNERPTAE

-2139 EIKNNETNDVV
+2139 EIKNNETNEVV

-2295 MGSDVEAYAAPAE
+2295 MGSDAEAYAAAAE

-2323 TTPEPEVTTAP
+2323 TTPEPEVTTSP
-2334 ESEPEVATSSETEAD
+2334 ESEPEVTTSAETEAD

-2393 TDPATGESVPVKV
+2393 TDPVTGESVPVKV

-2427 TINGNNETTLEG
+2427 TINGNNEITLEG

-2469 NSGSDNTATVVNSY
+2469 NSGSDNTAAIVNHY

-3038 LVPGS
+3038 LVPGG